1 MYRGG
6 QVDRTVNIFYKT
18 NLQRRIVMSRKKKDQ
33 NIRVPVEKHDTAAWA
48 NIEKKK
54 SHSQVTIPSEF
65 QVINA
70 KEYVDE
76 NQK

>member
-1 MYRGG
+1 
-6 QVDRTVNIFYKT
+6 
-18 NLQRRIVMSRKKKDQ
+18 MSKSKKDR
-33 NIRVPVEKHDTAAWA
+33 NLGVPVEKHDTAAWA

-54 SHSQVTIPSEF
+54 SHSQVTVPSEF

-76 NQK
+76 NEK